1 MGDGGTSGQGDR
13 SRFVN
18 DSIGWERGVWE
29 DMYKL
34 DSLASRGRLTCSPPP
49 LLSILIPA
57 MLSMGGTE
65 FIVVPDG
72 SHWRGEGASREG
84 GREGG
89 GTGGDRGTEGKTRK
103 QQRTT

>member
-1 MGDGGTSGQGDR
+1 M
-13 SRFVN
+13 V
-18 DSIGWERGVWE
+18 
-29 DMYKL
+29 
-34 DSLASRGRLTCSPPP
+34 PPP
-49 LLSILIPA
+49 PRSILIPA

-89 GTGGDRGTEGKTRK
+89 RGDRRG
-103 QQRTT
+103 QRDRGQDQETTAHNMSQKE